1 VQPEPAADADSA
13 ESTAGRPASRQGD
26 RLLLGVLLVL
36 LAAATTLSPIRNYDY
51 WWHLKTGAL
60 IVSQGRVPR
69 VDPYSF
75 TSPGT
80 PWIDH
85 EWLFQVLAYAGHST
99 LGPHLLVLIKSA
111 LLLGIAFL
119 AARLLMREGHGPAGA
134 AILLMLALVGAS
146 FRFDVRPELAT
157 LLLVPLAV
165 DLAMR
170 ARRTGRVAP
179 LAGIVFLTAFGANL
193 HVGILL
199 VPVLLWAATAATFV
213 AARFGRFRQGGRDAG
228 AAEPPGFLP
237 RLALTALA
245 ASLAAGVNPYGLKI
259 YAVPLELRHLLQGL
273 PWPNLEWV
281 APTWSTTPLFF
292 VAAGLTAVVL
302 ILGVRAVDPIAAP
315 ALVLSLLIALQHVRN
330 VGLFFLLLP
339 WGLARPARH
348 LVDRM
353 KSSRLYHH
361 GTGGEA
367 VRPGFIV
374 AAVLL
379 LSGIPLLLWL
389 PPEPRFGL
397 GLDAGNEPSRAVD
410 FLEREGIPG
419 PLYNDVRFG
428 GYLVWRR
435 FPAEQ
440 VFIDGRNEIY
450 GDLMRDIA
458 ASLKEPAA
466 WKAFLDRHRI
476 EAAFLRYNPTLQKV
490 VYTAPDGSHRT
501 GERAFSATYFPR
513 ASWALVYWD
522 DDVMV
527 MLRRTPEHEETI
539 ARLEYRALQPDDWRF
554 LWASALI
561 GKVPPGPI
569 MAEVER
575 KLREDPDCA
584 RAKALQERFAPFAA
598 AAPETSLGPRGR

>member
-1 VQPEPAADADSA
+1 MNALQPEPVADRTAA
-13 ESTAGRPASRQGD
+13 ELRPGRARKGD
-26 RLLLGVLLVL
+26 RLLLGSLLVL

-60 IVSQGRVPR
+60 IVSQAQVPR

-75 TSPGT
+75 TSSGT
-80 PWIDH
+80 SWIDH
-85 EWLFQVLAYAGHST
+85 EWLFQVLAYAGHSA

-111 LLLGIAFL
+111 LLLGVAFR

-134 AILLMLALVGAS
+134 AVLLMLALVGGA

-170 ARRTGRVAP
+170 ARRTGRIAP
-179 LAGIVFLTAFGANL
+179 LVGVVLLTAFGANL

-199 VPVLLWAATAATFV
+199 VPALLGAATAATFV
-213 AARFGRFRQGGRDAG
+213 AARFDRFRQGGRAA
-228 AAEPPGFLP
+228 AAEPAGFLP
-237 RLALTALA
+237 RLAVTTLA
-245 ASLAAGVNPYGLKI
+245 ATLAAGANPYGLKI
-259 YAVPLELRHLLQGL
+259 YAVPFELRHLLQGL

-292 VAAGLTAVVL
+292 VAAGFTAFVL
-302 ILGVRAVDPIAAP
+302 ILGVRAIDPIAAP

-348 LVDRM
+348 LVDRI

-367 VRPGFIV
+367 VRPGFVI

-389 PPEPRFGL
+389 PPEPTFGL
-397 GLDAGNEPSRAVD
+397 GLDAGNEPRRAVD
-410 FLEREGIPG
+410 FLEREAIPG

-428 GYLVWRR
+428 GYLIWRR

-440 VFIDGRNEIY
+440 VFIDSRNEIY

-466 WKAFLDRHRI
+466 WNAFLDRHKI

-501 GERAFSATYFPR
+501 GERAFSATYFPI

-561 GKVPPGPI
+561 GKVPPAPI
-569 MAEVER
+569 LAEVER

-598 AAPETSLGPRGR
+598 AAPETSLQ

>member
-1 VQPEPAADADSA
+1 MRPEPAAGAG
-13 ESTAGRPASRQGD
+13 EPLAGRSAPRRGD
-26 RLLLGVLLVL
+26 RLLLGILLVL

-60 IVSQGRVPR
+60 IVSEGRVPR

-75 TSPGT
+75 TSSGT

-85 EWLFQVLAYAGHST
+85 EWLFQVLAWAGHT
-99 LGPHLLVLIKSA
+99 ALGPHLLVLIKSA
-111 LLLGIAFL
+111 LLVGIVLL
-119 AARLLMREGHGPAGA
+119 AARLLVREGHGPAGA
-134 AILLMLALVGAS
+134 AILLMLALVGGA

-170 ARRTGRVAP
+170 ARRTGRTAP
-179 LAGIVFLTAFGANL
+179 LAGVVALTAIGANL

-199 VPVLLWAATAATFV
+199 VPALLWAATAATLV
-213 AARFGRFRQGGRDAG
+213 AARLARFRRGGRDAD
-228 AAEPPGFLP
+228 AAEPPGFP
-237 RLALTALA
+237 GRLAITALA
-245 ASLAAGVNPYGLKI
+245 ATLAAGANPYGLKI
-259 YAVPLELRHLLQGL
+259 YAVPFELRHLLQGL

-292 VAAGLTAVVL
+292 VAAGLAAVVL
-302 ILGVRAVDPIAAP
+302 VLGGRALDPIAAP

-348 LVDRM
+348 LVDRI

-367 VRPGFIV
+367 VRPGFII

-389 PPEPRFGL
+389 PPQPVFGL
-397 GLDAGNEPSRAVD
+397 GLDAGNEPRRAVD
-410 FLEREGIPG
+410 FLERQGISG

-428 GYLVWRR
+428 GYLIWRR
-435 FPAEQ
+435 FPAER
-440 VFIDGRNEIY
+440 VFIDSRNEIY

-458 ASLKEPAA
+458 ASLKAPAA
-466 WKAFLDRHRI
+466 WNDFLDRHGI

-490 VYTAPDGSHRT
+490 YYTAPDGSRRT
-501 GERAFSATYFPR
+501 GERAFSATYFPV
-513 ASWALVYWD
+513 AGWALVYWD

-527 MLRRTPEHEETI
+527 MLRRTPEHAEAI

-569 MAEVER
+569 LAEVDR

-584 RAKALQERFAPFAA
+584 RAKELRERFAPFAA
-598 AAPETSLGPRGR
+598 AAPETSLQPRGR

>member
-1 VQPEPAADADSA
+1 MQPEPVADRTAA
-13 ESTAGRPASRQGD
+13 ELRPGRARKGD
-26 RLLLGVLLVL
+26 RLLLGSLLVL

-60 IVSQGRVPR
+60 IVSQAQVPR

-75 TSPGT
+75 TSSGT
-80 PWIDH
+80 SWIDH
-85 EWLFQVLAYAGHST
+85 EWLFQVLAYAGHSA

-111 LLLGIAFL
+111 LLLGVAFR

-134 AILLMLALVGAS
+134 AVLLMLALVGGA

-170 ARRTGRVAP
+170 ARRTGRIAP
-179 LAGIVFLTAFGANL
+179 LVGVVLLTAFGANL

-199 VPVLLWAATAATFV
+199 VPALLGAATAATFV
-213 AARFGRFRQGGRDAG
+213 AARFDRFRQGGRAA
-228 AAEPPGFLP
+228 AAEPAGFLP
-237 RLALTALA
+237 RLAVTTLA
-245 ASLAAGVNPYGLKI
+245 ATLAAGANPYGLKI
-259 YAVPLELRHLLQGL
+259 YAVPFELRHLLQGL

-292 VAAGLTAVVL
+292 VAAGFTAFVL
-302 ILGVRAVDPIAAP
+302 ILGVRAIDPIAAP

-348 LVDRM
+348 LVDRI

-367 VRPGFIV
+367 VRPGFVI

-389 PPEPRFGL
+389 PPEPTFGL
-397 GLDAGNEPSRAVD
+397 GLDAGNEPRRAVD
-410 FLEREGIPG
+410 FLEREAIPG

-428 GYLVWRR
+428 GYLIWRR

-440 VFIDGRNEIY
+440 VFIDSRNEIY

-466 WKAFLDRHRI
+466 WNAFLDRHKI

-501 GERAFSATYFPR
+501 GERAFSATYFPI

-527 MLRRTPEHEETI
+527 MLRRSPEHEETI

-569 MAEVER
+569 LAEVER

-598 AAPETSLGPRGR
+598 AAPETSLQ

>member
-1 VQPEPAADADSA
+1 MIGRAA
-13 ESTAGRPASRQGD
+13 RRGD
-26 RLLLGVLLVL
+26 RLLLGILLVI

-60 IVSQGRVPR
+60 ILSEGRVPR

-80 PWIDH
+80 AWIDH
-85 EWLFQVLAYAGHST
+85 EWLFQVLAYLGHT
-99 LGPHLLVLIKSA
+99 ALGPHLLVLVKSA
-111 LLLGIAFL
+111 LLLGIVFL
-119 AARLLMREGHGPAGA
+119 AARLLLREGHGPAGA
-134 AILLMLALVGAS
+134 AVLLMLALVGGA

-170 ARRTGRVAP
+170 ARREGTRAP
-179 LAGIVFLTAFGANL
+179 LAAIVLLTAVGANL
-193 HVGILL
+193 HVGVLL
-199 VPVLLWAATAATFV
+199 VPALLWGATAATF
-213 AARFGRFRQGGRDAG
+213 AAQHLARFRRGGRDID

-245 ASLAAGVNPYGLKI
+245 ATLAAGANPYGLKI
-259 YAVPLELRHLLQGL
+259 YGVPFELRRLLQGL

-281 APTWSTTPLFF
+281 APTWSTIPLLF
-292 VAAGLTAVVL
+292 VAAALTALVL
-302 ILGVRAVDPIAAP
+302 VLGLRAADPIAAP
-315 ALVLSLLIALQHVRN
+315 ALVLSLVIALQHVRN
-330 VGLFFLLLP
+330 AGLFFLLLP

-348 LVDRM
+348 LVDRI
-353 KSSRLYHH
+353 KRSPLYHH

-367 VRPGFIV
+367 VRPGFVV

-379 LSGIPLLLWL
+379 LGGIPLLLWL

-397 GLDAGNEPSRAVD
+397 GLEAGNEPRRAVD
-410 FLEREGIPG
+410 FLERERIPG

-428 GYLVWRR
+428 GYLIWRR
-435 FPAEQ
+435 YPSDR
-440 VFIDGRNEIY
+440 VFIDSRNEIY

-458 ASLKEPAA
+458 GSLKEPAA
-466 WKAFLDRHRI
+466 WNDFLRRHEI

-490 VYTAPDGSHRT
+490 VYTTRDGSHRT
-501 GERAFSATYFPR
+501 GERAFSATYFP
-513 ASWALVYWD
+513 APDWALVYWD

-527 MLRRTPEHEETI
+527 MLRRTPEHADTI

-569 MAEVER
+569 LAEVER

-598 AAPETSLGPRGR
+598 AAPEPALQPRGR

>member
-1 VQPEPAADADSA
+1 VQPEPVADQGVAASR
-13 ESTAGRPASRQGD
+13 GRPATRQGD
-26 RLLLGVLLVL
+26 QLLLGILLVL

-60 IVSQGRVPR
+60 IVSQGQVPR

-85 EWLFQVLAYAGHST
+85 EWLFQVLAYAGHSA

-111 LLLGIAFL
+111 LLVGIAFL
-119 AARLLMREGHGPAGA
+119 SARLLMREGHGPAGA
-134 AILLMLALVGAS
+134 AILLMLALVGGA

-157 LLLVPLAV
+157 LVLVPLAV
-165 DLAMR
+165 DLVMR
-170 ARRTGRVAP
+170 ARRTGRAAP
-179 LAGIVFLTAFGANL
+179 LAGVVVLTAFGANL

-199 VPVLLWAATAATFV
+199 VPALLWAAVAATFV
-213 AARFGRFRQGGRDAG
+213 AARFDRFRLGGRDAD
-228 AAEPPGFLP
+228 AAEPAGFLP

-245 ASLAAGVNPYGLKI
+245 ATLAAGANPYGLKI
-259 YAVPLELRHLLQGL
+259 YAVPFELRQLLQGL

-302 ILGVRAVDPIAAP
+302 LLGLRAADPIAAP

-348 LVDRM
+348 LVDRI

-397 GLDAGNEPSRAVD
+397 GLDAGNEPGRAVD

-428 GYLVWRR
+428 GYLIWRR
-435 FPAEQ
+435 FPAER
-440 VFIDGRNEIY
+440 VFIDSRNEIY

-466 WKAFLDRHRI
+466 WSAFLDRYGI

-490 VYTAPDGSHRT
+490 VYTTPDGSHRT
-501 GERAFSATYFPR
+501 GERAFSATYFPI

-527 MLRRTPEHEETI
+527 MLRRTPEHQETI

-561 GKVPPGPI
+561 GKIPPGPI
-569 MAEVER
+569 LAEVER
-575 KLREDPDCA
+575 KLREDPDCG

-598 AAPETSLGPRGR
+598 AAPETSLQPRGR